1 MSSSIKKKGVEKK
14 GIKDRMSLNQRESE
28 LLICAW
34 LSLKNPQLDYKIFG
48 AYMDIRPKT
57 ARNAFVELR
66 KRFLDEFGAGYIVN
80 APLNVTTPKSKA
92 TKKKASE
99 MLKTDTCNEQ
109 FDTNSSDPAANELEQ
124 TTSDSGYFELKEAYN
139 IDDGRM

>member
-1 MSSSIKKKGVEKK
+1 
-14 GIKDRMSLNQRESE
+14 
-28 LLICAW
+28 
-34 LSLKNPQLDYKIFG
+34 
-48 AYMDIRPKT
+48 MDIRPKT

-92 TKKKASE
+92 TKKASE
-99 MLKTDTCNEQ
+99 MLKTDTCNDQ
-109 FDTNSSDPAANELEQ
+109 FDTNSSEPAANELEQ